1 MHTHYTLLHCHRYAL
16 DNALPLVGDNSVLG
30 RSIVIH
36 KANGDRWV
44 CATILNNPTYTYL
57 PPPPPP
63 PSPPPSTETVVL
75 TMTASGS
82 ISDYSDTSSLQQKV
96 ATAAGVDTSLVAISV
111 APGSVIITATI
122 AVPAAATA
130 AAVQTSLSS
139 TLGTTAD
146 ASAKLGITIEDV
158 PKVALGSPPSLD
170 SSPGT
175 LAAATSTVAIG
186 SGPMFW
192 SAIPSVAS
200 SYSVAVGDKLSFKYN
215 SYHNVYLMASK
226 AAYDGCDFA
235 GATELAST
243 SLGGGSGGTP
253 NLYEAVVTA
262 AGMFYFA
269 CQVSGHCDMGQK
281 VAITVDTAA
290 STQPS
295 PPSTP
300 NSGCTDITL
309 DTGWQMISFNCIDQA
324 SSAFDVLEPVP
335 FKSNDKIFSRDGRLV
350 FATYTGE
357 EWVGE
362 LVTMGLFYAKGYK
375 VFFTGTAGSVIKQ
388 SGDSQLPVED
398 IVMSAGWNWI
408 GHAPLG
414 SYDINSGIAVVSGQ
428 FTVDDMIKTRSGSAL
443 MSSSYDG
450 SQFQGELKQLESG
463 AGYGVGV
470 AQAVT
475 FRYLA

>member
-1 MHTHYTLLHCHRYAL
+1 MTIGASP
-16 DNALPLVGDNSVLG
+16 NFWSV
-30 RSIVIH
+30 I
-36 KANGDRWV
+36 
-44 CATILNNPTYTYL
+44 
-57 PPPPPP
+57 
-63 PSPPPSTETVVL
+63 PSTNVSYNVV
-75 TMTASGS
+75 
-82 ISDYSDTSSLQQKV
+82 
-96 ATAAGVDTSLVAISV
+96 
-111 APGSVIITATI
+111 
-122 AVPAAATA
+122 
-130 AAVQTSLSS
+130 
-139 TLGTTAD
+139 
-146 ASAKLGITIEDV
+146 
-158 PKVALGSPPSLD
+158 
-170 SSPGT
+170 
-175 LAAATSTVAIG
+175 
-186 SGPMFW
+186 
-192 SAIPSVAS
+192 
-200 SYSVAVGDKLSFKYN
+200 VGYKLSFRYS
-215 SYHNVYLMASK
+215 SYHNVYLMASED
-226 AAYDGCDFA
+226 AYDSCDFT
-235 GATELAST
+235 GATELVST
-243 SLGGGSGGTP
+243 SLGSGSDVTPP

-300 NSGCTDITL
+300 SSGCTDITL
-309 DTGWQMISFNCIDQA
+309 NTGWQMISFNCIDQA

-463 AGYGVGV
+463 AGYGVRV